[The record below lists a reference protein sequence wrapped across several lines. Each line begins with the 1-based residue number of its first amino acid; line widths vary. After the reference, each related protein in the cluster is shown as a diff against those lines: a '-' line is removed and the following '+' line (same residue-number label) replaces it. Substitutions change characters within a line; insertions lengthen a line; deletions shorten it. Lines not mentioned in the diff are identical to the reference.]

1 MGDWFNWFNWGLLH
15 WTVLAPWLL
24 AMAFGIFVGATPGL
38 TATMAVALIVP
49 ITFYIPDPNTSLAM
63 ILGVSFTA
71 IFAGDLPAT
80 YLRIP
85 GTPASAA
92 ATLDAHQLAKQGRG
106 REVVLLDLICS
117 CIGGVISV
125 LALIMIAP
133 QLARFGLRF
142 SNYEY
147 FWLAILGLSM
157 SAVVSIGAVSKGLMA
172 AALGLLLA
180 TVGIDTVS
188 GQQRFTFSQTEL
200 LDGVNFIPVMIG
212 LFGLSEV
219 LRNLIQPQ
227 TFERT
232 AKIIEQLPSAAK
244 LWLTVWKHKFLVIR
258 SSIVGTL
265 VGALPGA
272 GADIAAWASYG
283 LAQRTSKDG
292 KSFGSG
298 SMEGVIAPT
307 SANNAAV
314 GGSWI
319 PALVFGI
326 PGDAVTAI
334 VLGAM
339 IMYDI
344 KPGPLIFQE
353 SPQKMHDLF
362 SIALITQFLLLL
374 CGWVGIRAFGYI
386 VKLPRA
392 MVMAG
397 VIVFSVVGAYAIR
410 NSVFDI
416 WVMLV
421 FGVVGVFFERLAI
434 PLPPLILGLILG
446 PMLEENLRTGLIK
459 SGGAWSPFF
468 TRPICMTLI
477 ALLIVGA
484 LLPRLASKFFGSPS
498 PPKPA

>member
-1 MGDWFNWFNWGLLH
+1 MFDWFDSFNWGLLH
-15 WTVLAPWLL
+15 WRVLLPWLL

-92 ATLDAHQLAKQGRG
+92 ATLDSHQLAKQGRG

-117 CIGGVISV
+117 CLGGLFSV
-125 LALIMIAP
+125 LALIWLAP
-133 QLARFGLRF
+133 QLARWGLKF

-172 AALGLLLA
+172 AALGILLA
-180 TVGIDTVS
+180 TIGIDTVS
-188 GQQRFTFSQTEL
+188 GQQRFTLGYDEL
-200 LDGVNFIPVMIG
+200 MDGVNFIPVMIG
-212 LFGLSEV
+212 LFGMSEV
-219 LRNLIQPQ
+219 FRNLLQPQ
-227 TFERT
+227 TFEKAAQVIDQIPRT
-232 AKIIEQLPSAAK
+232 LQ
-244 LWLTVWKHKFLVIR
+244 LWLTVWKHKFLVLR
-258 SSIVGTL
+258 SSILGTL

-272 GADIAAWASYG
+272 GADIAAWAAYG
-283 LAQRTSKDG
+283 LAQRTSKEG
-292 KSFGSG
+292 EEFGTG
-298 SMEGVIAPT
+298 AMEGVIAPT

-314 GGSWI
+314 GGAWI

-374 CGWVGIRAFGYI
+374 CGWIGIRAFGYI

-392 MVMAG
+392 IVMGG

-416 WVMLV
+416 WIMLV
-421 FGVVGVFFERLAI
+421 FGIIGVFFERLRI

-459 SGGAWSPFF
+459 SAGDWTPFF
-468 TRPICMTLI
+468 TRPVCVVLI
-477 ALLIVGA
+477 AILALGA
-484 LLPRLASKFFGSPS
+484 VAPAVITRFFSS
-498 PPKPA
+498 RPKQQTP